1 MLAEIF
7 LRSDINNDGDINIDG
22 FTSSLIEALGVTE
35 YGLTLKQIFKLL
47 SDKGKFNYA
56 EYMIDRDNANH

>member
-22 FTSSLIEALGVTE
+22 FTSALIEAQGVTE
-35 YGLTLKQIFKLL
+35 YGLTLKEI
-47 SDKGKFNYA
+47 
-56 EYMIDRDNANH
+56 

>member
-35 YGLTLKQIFKLL
+35 YGLTLKEI
-47 SDKGKFNYA
+47 
-56 EYMIDRDNANH
+56 